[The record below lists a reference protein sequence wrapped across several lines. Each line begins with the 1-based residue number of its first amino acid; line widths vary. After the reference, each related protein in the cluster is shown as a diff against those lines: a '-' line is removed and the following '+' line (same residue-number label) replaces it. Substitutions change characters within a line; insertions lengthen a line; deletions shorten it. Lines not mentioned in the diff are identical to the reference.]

1 MEEEEEVEVRGK
13 QRRMYDLHKIN
24 EIPTIKSELN
34 IPLDLRLYNK
44 LNKTKKFK
52 IKHEKFKKFYKSKSY
67 LSKQKLK
74 NNHPQQYYYQPQQQ
88 HRHHYL
94 QQQQHHQRSQQQ
106 QQQEDHHPQQQDH
119 QPKQQHLF
127 YSSIDSNI
135 LICSIC
141 HMETMNFNIFVQHMS
156 LHLNQSNLSNQLL
169 NEFIT
174 IINQKIFNNNKNNQL
189 LCNICNHLLN
199 IDQFTELMNHL
210 QNQHIVANYHCNGC
224 EEIFSDQIQCLVHIL
239 YHHIITTKSVI
250 PDNDTTNN
258 LNSSSISS
266 TSSTITTITNHDN
279 DTTKLDSYN
288 ENNNTSYKYQH
299 SNSSPYTNIQ
309 LPHISTKNT
318 TVMKEPD
325 SDLIKYTKN
334 NPSLHEYPDHSN
346 LLNQSDCNLM
356 NSNGQ
361 EGTKLNQISNH
372 QLLINESSSI
382 NKFDQNYPYQLQS
395 IIHFL
400 SMLLWPN
407 LWSIHWKQLD
417 IQGIV
422 NKYLNCINEDMN
434 MISNTKESVVPFDIP
449 STVSS
454 LSSIPTLS
462 SLHYQETGEISELT
476 HKIVDMVS
484 SNRIES
490 KEFTL
495 VNNENRTEFQ
505 QTSNC
510 VLLLNSH
517 PVLGLL
523 PHEMASNMDSYKAS
537 KICHLC
543 LKEFTDEM
551 TVLHHQVEEHSLED
565 NSNVSTSI
573 NEQNSLLIN

>member
-1 MEEEEEVEVRGK
+1 
-13 QRRMYDLHKIN
+13 MYDLHKIN
-24 EIPTIKSELN
+24 EIPTIHSELN

-74 NNHPQQYYYQPQQQ
+74 NNHPQQQ
-88 HRHHYL
+88 HP
-94 QQQQHHQRSQQQ
+94 
-106 QQQEDHHPQQQDH
+106 HHPQQQQKQHPDP
-119 QPKQQHLF
+119 QPQKHHPYPQQQHLS

-156 LHLNQSNLSNQLL
+156 LHLNQSKLSNQLL
-169 NEFIT
+169 NEFIS
-174 IINQKIFNNNKNNQL
+174 IINQKIFNNNKNNKHNQL

-199 IDQFTELMNHL
+199 MDQFTELMTHL
-210 QNQHIVANYHCNGC
+210 QNKHIVTNYHCNGC

-250 PDNDTTNN
+250 QDNDTINS
-258 LNSSSISS
+258 LNSSS
-266 TSSTITTITNHDN
+266 TSSTSSTITNHDN

-288 ENNNTSYKYQH
+288 ENDNTSCKYQH

-309 LPHISTKNT
+309 LPDISTKNT
-318 TVMKEPD
+318 TVLKEQTT
-325 SDLIKYTKN
+325 DLITYTNN

-346 LLNQSDCNLM
+346 LLIQNDCNLM
-356 NSNGQ
+356 NSNRDDA
-361 EGTKLNQISNH
+361 KLNQISNH

-382 NKFDQNYPYQLQS
+382 NKFDQNYTYQLQS

-417 IQGIV
+417 IDGIL
-422 NKYLNCINEDMN
+422 NKYLKCMNEDMN
-434 MISNTKESVVPFDIP
+434 MILNTKESVGPFDTP

-454 LSSIPTLS
+454 LSSIPSLS
-462 SLHYQETGEISELT
+462 SLHYQGTCETSELT
-476 HKIVDMVS
+476 HKIVDMVT
-484 SNRIES
+484 SNSIKS

-495 VNNENRTEFQ
+495 LNNENQTEFQ